1 MIRGEVVEKIKVI
14 INSGRTSQQGVGLE
28 VGKTSEEYF
37 KSVTYIELNT
47 GDARSLGIGDGDSV
61 KVETAHGSVV
71 VSAKLSAKLTPGT
84 SFFPYGIWA
93 NQVFGSETGGTGMP
107 NFKGIEAE
115 VSASGAGVPSLAD
128 LVATLKE
135 GS

>member
-1 MIRGEVVEKIKVI
+1 MEKITVI
-14 INSGRTSQQGVGLE
+14 LISGRTSRQGVGLE

-37 KSVTYIELNT
+37 ESVTYIELST
-47 GDARSLGIGDGDSV
+47 GDAGSLGVGDGDQV

-71 VSAKLSAKLTPGT
+71 VSVKLSDKLEPGT
-84 SFFPYGIWA
+84 SFFPYGLWA
-93 NQVFGSETGGTGMP
+93 NQIFGSETGGTGMP
-107 NFKGIEAE
+107 HFKGIEAE
-115 VSASGAGVPSLAD
+115 VTASKEGVPSLAD